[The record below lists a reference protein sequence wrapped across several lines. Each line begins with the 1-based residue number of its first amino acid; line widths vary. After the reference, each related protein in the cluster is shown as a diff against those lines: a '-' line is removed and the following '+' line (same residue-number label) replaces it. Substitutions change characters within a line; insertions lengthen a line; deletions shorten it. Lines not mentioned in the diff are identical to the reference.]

1 MLLSRPKTALN
12 QRRNPLT
19 EHETNLRDLAA
30 MFALTGLLARNS
42 TGVEVT
48 IPVAFELADL
58 FMKARTPA
66 TEAEDGIAA
75 LKPTKRKESK

>member
-1 MLLSRPKTALN
+1 
-12 QRRNPLT
+12 
-19 EHETNLRDLAA
+19 

-75 LKPTKRKESK
+75 LKPTKRKEPK